1 MRPTSIRA
9 IVGSIIAFLVTVV
22 GLPLVGTPTAE
33 AHSGTQSYV
42 YLEIFDDAIFGRVEY
57 PIGDLNRLLGYDIAE
72 NDPDRALLDIEA
84 ERASLEAYTA
94 EHLAL
99 YPVDGQRGDWTF
111 TFGEVSTIEA
121 SNGGYAI
128 LDFEVEQR
136 FDPTP
141 RTFQMDY
148 DGIIEADPER
158 DAFLII
164 QTDFGSGTFNN
175 EAGTFLRFTSDST
188 VQTVDLDDSS
198 FWKGVQ
204 GTIGLGAEHIRI
216 GTDHI
221 LFILALVLPA
231 AMVFVRRDDGRG
243 QWEPSPSFASSL
255 WRILKIATMFTV
267 AHSITLAIGGFE
279 IVDLSPRLVES
290 IIAISIAIAA
300 LHNVRPIWANK
311 EWVMA
316 FGFGLFHGFGFAGL
330 LSELGLT
337 RSNRFVSLFGFN
349 IGVEIGQ
356 AVIILMVFPILYLLR
371 RTRVFVPM
379 MYVAS
384 VGLAVV
390 ALAWATERIFDY
402 DTDVNALVD
411 PVLRWPR
418 SGLLIIAGL
427 IGATAL
433 YAFDRSRN
441 ALRPVADTTH
451 SVPAVLDRHD
461 DVEDEL
467 VDA

>member
-1 MRPTSIRA
+1 MI
-9 IVGSIIAFLVTVV
+9 V
-22 GLPLVGTPTAE
+22 GLPFVGNSTAH
-33 AHSGTQSYV
+33 AHTGTQSYV

-57 PIGDLNRLLGYDIAE
+57 PIGDLNRVLGYDIAE
-72 NDPDRALLDIEA
+72 DDVDQALIDIEA

-99 YPVDGQRGDWTF
+99 YPVDGERGDWTF
-111 TFGEVSTIEA
+111 TYGEMSTLEA

-128 LDFEVEQR
+128 LAFEINER

-141 RTFQMDY
+141 RTFQMAY
-148 DGIIEADPER
+148 DGIIEADGER

-188 VQTVDLDDSS
+188 VQTVDLDESS

-221 LFILALVLPA
+221 LFIFALVLPA
-231 AMVFVRRDDGRG
+231 AMVFVRRGNERG
-243 QWEPSPSFASSL
+243 TWEPSPSFASSL
-255 WRILKIATMFTV
+255 WRILKIVTMFTV

-300 LHNVRPIWANK
+300 LHNIRPIWANK
-311 EWVMA
+311 EWMMA

-337 RSNRFVSLFGFN
+337 RSNRFVSLLGFN
-349 IGVEIGQ
+349 IGVELGQ
-356 AVIILMVFPILYLLR
+356 AAIILMVFPILYLLR
-371 RTRVFVPM
+371 RTRPFVPL
-379 MYVAS
+379 MYISS
-384 VGLAVV
+384 VVLAVV
-390 ALAWATERIFDY
+390 ALAWATERIFEY

-418 SGLLIIAGL
+418 SGLLIIIGL
-427 IGATAL
+427 LGAAAL
-433 YAFDRSRN
+433 YAFDRSRG
-441 ALRPVADTTH
+441 ALRPVANTTH
-451 SVPAVLDRHD
+451 SEPAQLGHHD
-461 DVEDEL
+461 EPEDTAPDDTL
-467 VDA
+467 IDA

>member
-1 MRPTSIRA
+1 MTSTRSHLTVGA
-9 IVGSIIAFLVTVV
+9 MLTLIVMII
-22 GLPLVGTPTAE
+22 GLPFGSAPTAH
-33 AHSGTQSYV
+33 AHTGTQSYV
-42 YLEIFDDAIFGRVEY
+42 YLQIFDDAIFGRVEY

-72 NDPDRALLDIEA
+72 DDVDQALVDIEA
-84 ERASLEAYTA
+84 ERPSLEAYTA
-94 EHLAL
+94 EHFSL

-111 TFGEVSTIEA
+111 TYGEMSTIEA

-128 LDFEVEQR
+128 LDFEINER

-148 DGIIEADPER
+148 DGIIEADSER

-164 QTDFGSGTFNN
+164 ETDFGSGTFNN
-175 EAGTFLRFTSDST
+175 EAGTFLRFTSGST
-188 VQTVDLDDSS
+188 VQTVDLDESS
-198 FWKGVQ
+198 FWKGVR

-221 LFILALVLPA
+221 LFIFALVLPA
-231 AMVFVRRDDGRG
+231 AMVFVRRGDERG
-243 QWEPSPSFASSL
+243 SWEPSPSFTSSL
-255 WRILKIATMFTV
+255 WRILKIVTMFTV

-300 LHNVRPIWANK
+300 LHNIRPIWANK

-337 RSNRFVSLFGFN
+337 RSNRFVSLLGFN
-349 IGVEIGQ
+349 IGVELGQ
-356 AVIILMVFPILYLLR
+356 AAIILMVFPILFLLR

-384 VGLAVV
+384 VGLAVI

-418 SGLLIIAGL
+418 SGLFIIAGL
-427 IGATAL
+427 IGAAAL
-433 YAFDRSRN
+433 YAFDRSRGV
-441 ALRPVADTTH
+441 LRPVADTTH
-451 SVPAVLDRHD
+451 SVPAELGEHG